1 MIELLFPESPD
12 RVPLR
17 DALIVELAAGGD
29 RLAVVSDT
37 DAAWRLRENECDAAL
52 VSPVAYALG
61 EGEVS
66 LVGDA
71 VVSSVGGTR
80 EAMLVFRGGLGR
92 IASLA
97 IPAAGT
103 LDAML
108 AQIVLREKYD
118 MQPVVSVVP
127 ASWRDALTTH
137 EAVLVTGEEAAALA
151 VDSPSIDLGD
161 EWYDMTQLPLVRAV
175 VAGWNHRLAA
185 PFADAVRRAAAE
197 ADRAA
202 LAALQV
208 ASDGRFS
215 ADELHLIPPHRRFV
229 LDDDAREA
237 LDSFF
242 RLAFFHGLHRDIP
255 TFHVWAPEEEE
266 GAAS

>member
-12 RVPLR
+12 RALLF
-17 DALIVELAAGGD
+17 DALRIELSAVGD
-29 RLAVVSDT
+29 RLLSVPDT
-37 DAAWRLRENECDAAL
+37 DAAWRLRENECDTAL
-52 VSPVAYALG
+52 VSPVVYALS

-92 IASLA
+92 ISSLA
-97 IPAAGT
+97 LPASGT
-103 LDAML
+103 IDAIL

-118 MQPVVSVVP
+118 MQPVVTVVRAP
-127 ASWRDALTTH
+127 WRDVLATH

-161 EWYDMTQLPLVRAV
+161 EWYDMTQLPLVRGV
-175 VAGWNHRLAA
+175 VAGWNHRLTA
-185 PFADAVRRAAAE
+185 PFSDAVRRAAAE

-202 LAALQV
+202 LAVLQV
-208 ASDGRFS
+208 ASDGHF
-215 ADELHLIPPHRRFV
+215 APDELHLIPPHRRFL
-229 LDDDAREA
+229 LDDDARQA

-255 TFHVWAPEEEE
+255 TFHMWSPEREDD
-266 GAAS
+266 AA